1 MSTKKEKTKKTYKV
15 RKVGV
20 WQSLLLVSC
29 GLIFIVA
36 LASSI
41 LFDKVFACNLLC
53 DSSIGVVCQVVA
65 TIAS

>member
-53 DSSIGVVCQVVA
+53 A
-65 TIAS
+65 TYC